1 MHDKVVKLS
10 DKDFTAKFRYELE
23 AVKMK
28 KKDYTYEFYD
38 FSPKVFHIMRK
49 QFGIESD

>member
-1 MHDKVVKLS
+1 MHDKVIKLS

-23 AVKMK
+23 AVKT

-38 FSPKVFHIMRK
+38 FSPKVFHILRK
-49 QFGIESD
+49 